1 MGKLTGRSALVSGGA
16 SGIGNAIAQLFLEEG
31 ASVAISDINGD
42 GLDAAVKD
50 LSGSGTVLGI
60 NGDVRSMANAGRMVA
75 ETVEAFGAIDV
86 LVCNAGITS
95 VAPIGSYQE
104 EWDAVLT
111 TNVKGMFTLVK
122 HAVPHMIAQGGGN
135 IVTLGS
141 EMGIVAV
148 PESPAYNASKGAVIM
163 FTKSIALDLIRHNIR
178 VNSLCPGI
186 TRTPLLQ
193 AEVDNSLDPERPQ
206 PSRRPGRRSAGRR
219 PGGDRPGACSWPV
232 RPARSPSA
240 AAWCLTAASP
250 RAEHHGHDHRGR
262 PVQSR
267 PRRRP
272 SRQPRPDR
280 GRAAAAPARSPA
292 PRWPAASGYPC
303 PPHTGWSPTSP
314 TSSWSMRKSRRRT
327 APAGAAA
334 HRLPVP

>member
-16 SGIGNAIAQLFLEEG
+16 SGIGKAIAQLFLEEG

-50 LSGSGTVLGI
+50 LSGYGTVIGI
-60 NGDVRSMANAGRMVA
+60 NGDVRSMADAGRMVA
-75 ETVEAFGAIDV
+75 ETVETFGAIDV

-95 VAPIGSYQE
+95 VMPIEQLTEE

-122 HAVPHMIAQGGGN
+122 HAVPHMIRQGGGN

-148 PESPAYNASKGAVIM
+148 PESPAYNASKGAIIM
-163 FTKSIALDLIRHNIR
+163 FTKSIAVDLIRHNIR

-193 AEVDNSLDPERPQ
+193 AEVDNSIDPER
-206 PSRRPGRRSAGRR
+206 
-219 PGGDRPGACSWPV
+219 
-232 RPARSPSA
+232 
-240 AAWCLTAASP
+240 TAAEQASWAPIMRVADP
-250 RAEHHGHDHRGR
+250 REMAQGALFLASEASSFAVGSCLVLDG
-262 PVQSR
+262 
-267 PRRRP
+267 
-272 SRQPRPDR
+272 
-280 GRAAAAPARSPA
+280 GFTAR
-292 PRWPAASGYPC
+292 
-303 PPHTGWSPTSP
+303 
-314 TSSWSMRKSRRRT
+314 
-327 APAGAAA
+327 
-334 HRLPVP
+334 